1 MKKSTSDREENDN
14 EINQKDKKLDITL
27 TDTSLAWELI
37 LKESM
42 LYFCGV
48 VW

>member
-1 MKKSTSDREENDN
+1 MKESISDREENNN
-14 EINQKDKKLDITL
+14 EINQKDKKLDITY
-27 TDTSLAWELI
+27 TSLAWELI
-37 LKESM
+37 LNEFM

>member
-1 MKKSTSDREENDN
+1 MKESTSDREENDN
-14 EINQKDKKLDITL
+14 EINQKDKKLDIAY
-27 TDTSLAWELI
+27 TSLAWELI
-37 LKESM
+37 LNEFM

>member
-1 MKKSTSDREENDN
+1 MKESTSDREENHN
-14 EINQKDKKLDITL
+14 EINQKDKKLDITY
-27 TDTSLAWELI
+27 TSLAWELI
-37 LKESM
+37 LKEFV

>member
-14 EINQKDKKLDITL
+14 EINQKDKKLDITY
-27 TDTSLAWELI
+27 TSLARELI
-37 LKESM
+37 LNEFM
-42 LYFCGV
+42 LCFCGV

>member
-1 MKKSTSDREENDN
+1 MKESTSDREENDN
-14 EINQKDKKLDITL
+14 EINKKDKKLDITY
-27 TDTSLAWELI
+27 TSLAWELI
-37 LKESM
+37 LNEFM